1 MTRQLFLPGAGGSA
15 AFWLPVAQHLP
26 PEPSRYFFSWP
37 GLGHE
42 PPEPGIDSIDSL
54 VTRVLNQLDAP
65 ADLIAQSLGGV
76 VALRVALAAPEKV
89 RRLVLAVTSGG
100 ISMADHGAADWRGDY
115 HQAFP
120 QAAAWIMDAPTDIST
135 LLGRIT
141 HPTLLL
147 WGDHDPIS
155 PVSMGRYLEQ
165 HLPSARLEIIPGAD
179 HDLAQTHAQLVAHH
193 VLKHLSEP

>member
-1 MTRQLFLPGAGGSA
+1 MTRRLFLPGAGGSA

-42 PPEPGIDSIDSL
+42 PPEAGITSIDSL
-54 VTRVLNQLDAP
+54 VTRVLDQLDTP

-76 VALRVALAAPEKV
+76 IALRVALVAPEKV

-100 ISMADHGAADWRGDY
+100 IPMTDHGAADWRGDY
-115 HQAFP
+115 RRTFP
-120 QAAAWIMDAPTDIST
+120 QAASWILDAPADISPR
-135 LLGRIT
+135 LDRIS

-147 WGDHDPIS
+147 WGESDPIS
-155 PVSMGRYLEQ
+155 PLSVGRYLQ
-165 HLPSARLEIIPGAD
+165 QRLPCARLKIIPGAD
-179 HDLAQTHAQLVAHH
+179 HDLVQTHAQLVAHH
-193 VLKHLSEP
+193 LAQHLD